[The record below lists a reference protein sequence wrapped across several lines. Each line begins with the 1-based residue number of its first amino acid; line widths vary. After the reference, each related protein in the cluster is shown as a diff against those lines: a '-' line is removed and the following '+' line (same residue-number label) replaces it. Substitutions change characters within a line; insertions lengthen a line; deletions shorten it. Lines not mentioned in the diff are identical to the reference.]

1 MNIAVFA
8 SHGGSDLQA
17 IIDGCNNRAIDAKG
31 VSITKMDKLYITH
44 YYYPGTDPWKNIMLL
59 SEEEAFHKAE
69 ELANL
74 YPNTTSFGRFADFE
88 NYYPARKKAD
98 AFVHERFIQLGGNP
112 KLEHPYSFALM
123 ECEYL
128 REWFNS
134 SDKIIIDLE
143 DIPDDQVSFTLG
155 DSCALMIHGNEPVV
169 LTKKMLLERIEACNG
184 STEAFFKKY
193 LGKYAYVEV
202 QLWDRI
208 QR

>member
-1 MNIAVFA
+1 
-8 SHGGSDLQA
+8 
-17 IIDGCNNRAIDAKG
+17 
-31 VSITKMDKLYITH
+31 MDKLYITH

-59 SEEEAFHKAE
+59 PEEEAFCKAK
-69 ELANL
+69 ELADL
-74 YPNTTSFGRFADFE
+74 HPDTTSFGRFADFE
-88 NYYPARKKAD
+88 NYYPVRKKAD
-98 AFVHERFIQLGGNP
+98 AFVRERFIGLGGKP
-112 KLEHPYSFALM
+112 KLEHPYSFTLM

-169 LTKKMLLERIEACNG
+169 LTKKTLLEQIAACNG
-184 STEAFFKKY
+184 SAEAFCKRS

-202 QLWDRI
+202 QLWDRV
-208 QR
+208 QE